1 MASEKVFFQTD
12 FKGKTV
18 VAKCVYYF
26 NSFKEEHLKNHCL
39 TVHKNPKLVA
49 GQKKIYGLFKINPLK
64 TSEYKLELKLKCQHP

>member
-26 NSFKEEHLKNHCL
+26 NSFKEENLKNHCL
-39 TVHKNPKLVA
+39 TVHKKPKLVA
-49 GQKKIYGLFKINPLK
+49 GQKKIDGLFKK
-64 TSEYKLELKLKCQHP
+64 HLEASKDAQFQRERLIP